1 MIFHT
6 PVMAEKCI
14 SYLNLRAGKIYV
26 DATTGGGGHSLAML
40 KSEPSIRLY
49 CFDQDMEAIEEASKK
64 LSNYENVELIKA
76 NFQQLRTELAYRKV
90 KGIDGILFDLG
101 VSSHQLN
108 NENRGFSFE
117 KDAPLDMRMDSSQEY
132 SAYDAV
138 NELDA
143 KELARIFRDYG
154 EELNAYR
161 IAKAIEWSPK
171 PVNTTGELTR
181 IIESVV
187 GKGTKASLKTKVR
200 IFQALRIY
208 VNKELEVLA
217 STLKD
222 AINLLNPKGRIVVL
236 SYHSLED
243 RIVKQEFKRAEQECI
258 CPPRSLACNCNH
270 HKQLVI
276 LTSKPITASEE
287 EILANPRS
295 RSAKLRAAEKVKE
308 ENKEEKTYRK
318 SNRQKTQEEKCVA
331 KS

>member
-1 MIFHT
+1 
-6 PVMAEKCI
+6 MAEKCI

-117 KDAPLDMRMDSSQEY
+117 KDALWICEWLAAKNIVS
-132 SAYDAV
+132 YDAV

-161 IAKAIEWSPK
+161 IAKAIERSPK
-171 PVNTTGELTR
+171 PVNTTGR
-181 IIESVV
+181 I
-187 GKGTKASLKTKVR
+187 
-200 IFQALRIY
+200 
-208 VNKELEVLA
+208 N
-217 STLKD
+217 
-222 AINLLNPKGRIVVL
+222 
-236 SYHSLED
+236 
-243 RIVKQEFKRAEQECI
+243 QE
-258 CPPRSLACNCNH
+258 
-270 HKQLVI
+270 
-276 LTSKPITASEE
+276 
-287 EILANPRS
+287 
-295 RSAKLRAAEKVKE
+295 
-308 ENKEEKTYRK
+308 
-318 SNRQKTQEEKCVA
+318 
-331 KS
+331 